1 MKRNG
6 VTVKS
11 GATFAEALALSVWM
25 RALAGDP
32 GAAKELRESM
42 EGKAAQRA
50 APPGNNEPVNI
61 RVTYDR
67 EDKNDSLK
75 SDIAP
80 ELVSDKSTK

>member
-25 RALAGDP
+25 RALAGD
-32 GAAKELRESM
+32 AAKELRESM